1 MSSLHRQLIAQLL
14 LLLALLF
21 LGRPVDA
28 MGSCKEAGLCC
39 TGRDASCVVQ
49 KTPQNAIIEDLRDTP
64 CYCDHACLKLNDCCP
79 DYRQTCGGNRRFCF
93 SFAAELRA
101 TRQVY
106 KDTAEN
112 LFLGRFLI
120 SKEMEEK
127 AGRVQFPNSSVSF
140 HSFRTL
146 PKDQRGRKRSCLVF
160 KWEENWFLSYFFV
173 SLSFLSVAAERYAL
187 LLLLLSLLSPFL
199 FTKRESTVYITIR
212 ALFHIHKSPDVF
224 ISVGRTHSTPLRL
237 VDFNCFFFFF
247 SFFVYVHL
255 VAQSR
260 MSEYRGRNIGEDPS
274 ELTIQL
280 GRKWGFVVFVII
292 CRGSL
297 ECHGASEHRCP
308 SGKLKEGIR

>member
-1 MSSLHRQLIAQLL
+1 MSSFQIPRSPFIHSALCRKTKEDEKG
-14 LLLALLF
+14 LAW
-21 LGRPVDA
+21 
-28 MGSCKEAGLCC
+28 
-39 TGRDASCVVQ
+39 
-49 KTPQNAIIEDLRDTP
+49 
-64 CYCDHACLKLNDCCP
+64 
-79 DYRQTCGGNRRFCF
+79 F
-93 SFAAELRA
+93 SNEKRIGF
-101 TRQVY
+101 
-106 KDTAEN
+106 
-112 LFLGRFLI
+112 FLI
-120 SKEMEEK
+120 
-127 AGRVQFPNSSVSF
+127 
-140 HSFRTL
+140 
-146 PKDQRGRKRSCLVF
+146 
-160 KWEENWFLSYFFV
+160 FFV
-173 SLSFLSVAAERYAL
+173 SLFFLSVAAERYAL

>member
-1 MSSLHRQLIAQLL
+1 MYPTQQKQSTTASQQKRMSSLHRQLIAQLL

-101 TRQVY
+101 TRQVNTG
-106 KDTAEN
+106 TAEN

-160 KWEENWFLSYFFV
+160 K
-173 SLSFLSVAAERYAL
+173 
-187 LLLLLSLLSPFL
+187 
-199 FTKRESTVYITIR
+199 
-212 ALFHIHKSPDVF
+212 
-224 ISVGRTHSTPLRL
+224 
-237 VDFNCFFFFF
+237 
-247 SFFVYVHL
+247 
-255 VAQSR
+255 
-260 MSEYRGRNIGEDPS
+260 
-274 ELTIQL
+274 
-280 GRKWGFVVFVII
+280 
-292 CRGSL
+292 
-297 ECHGASEHRCP
+297 
-308 SGKLKEGIR
+308 